1 VAKCPLP
8 IVTEFVAWRRGTD
21 TVSCLEGLVPRGK
34 KPLMGP
40 SAKHDQAEVRRPQA
54 DGSVMLVG
62 PHLRVRVAVLK
73 PGVVLA
79 SAHGE
84 VVGPHDVSVET
95 ALLAEL
101 ELELERAGTLTLF
114 ADLRQSP
121 RVPAASRDKLAQWA
135 RRHQGRLLPSHV
147 LVQSKLL
154 EMAMSLITMLVGS
167 GVFEIHTR
175 PQAFL
180 AMVQSVAPNL
190 SQLPGVPEQ

>member
-1 VAKCPLP
+1 M
-8 IVTEFVAWRRGTD
+8 ESR
-21 TVSCLEGLVPRGK
+21 
-34 KPLMGP
+34 
-40 SAKHDQAEVRRPQA
+40 AKHDQAEVRRPQA
-54 DGSVMLVG
+54 DGSVVFVG

-79 SAHGE
+79 TAQGE
-84 VVGPHDVSVET
+84 VVGAQDVSAEA

-121 RVPAASRDKLAQWA
+121 RVPAASRDRLALWA
-135 RRHQGRLLPSHV
+135 SRHQGRLLPSHV

-167 GVFEIHTR
+167 GVIEIHTK

-180 AMVQSVAPNL
+180 AMVKAVAPNL
-190 SQLPGVPEQ
+190 SELPGIPER

>member
-1 VAKCPLP
+1 MAPP
-8 IVTEFVAWRRGTD
+8 
-21 TVSCLEGLVPRGK
+21 
-34 KPLMGP
+34 
-40 SAKHDQAEVRRPQA
+40 AKHDQERLRRPQA
-54 DGSVMLVG
+54 DGSVVFVG

-101 ELELERAGTLTLF
+101 ELELQRAGSLTLF

-121 RVPAASRDKLAQWA
+121 RVPAASRDRLAQWA

-167 GVFEIHTR
+167 SVFEVHTR

-180 AMVQSVAPNL
+180 ALVQAVAPNL
-190 SQLPGVPEQ
+190 SKLPDVPEP